1 MTMDKIILKPMH
13 EAIQPSS
20 SPFFIDGILNFV
32 TNLSLDNYVK
42 GILSLCCFCYLNFP
56 DLFKNPFQILMNA
69 LKVVWELVAK
79 PVSMFQGPTSA
90 PVCPATLWI
99 LTNGLAM

>member
-1 MTMDKIILKPMH
+1 MH

-42 GILSLCCFCYLNFP
+42 GIL
-56 DLFKNPFQILMNA
+56 LFAAFAI
-69 LKVVWELVAK
+69 
-79 PVSMFQGPTSA
+79 
-90 PVCPATLWI
+90 
-99 LTNGLAM
+99 